1 MRDYDIFK
9 NEIIQD
15 GVSKAGYILIGQ
27 IIYDMQTKK
36 AYDDKLEVLFNKM
49 RMVLNKSDAVSSINT
64 IFHKFY

>member
-36 AYDDKLEVLFNKM
+36 AYEDKLEVLFNKM

-64 IFHKFY
+64 IFHKLY